1 RATSRRRTIFASEL
15 DDASLSSDH
24 RRSRRVYA
32 ALDHRLRRQLGSE
45 RRDGL
50 PGTHASIN
58 LFLTGCES
66 TWGFFRQFCCEPE
79 ALILPFHVKRLTG
92 GEPELP
98 FQIADTVLRNV
109 RKNSPPTML
118 RVRIGT
124 VLFSGQWI
132 SAFRLQAEIISMAD
146 DYCNRLKSAFG

>member
-1 RATSRRRTIFASEL
+1 MARAIIPNSDYESVEQAKAAVDRYIGERNEL
-15 DDASLSSDH
+15 
-24 RRSRRVYA
+24 
-32 ALDHRLRRQLGSE
+32 
-45 RRDGL
+45 
-50 PGTHASIN
+50 
-58 LFLTGCES
+58 
-66 TWGFFRQFCCEPE
+66 E

-146 DYCNRLKSAFG
+146 HYCNRLKSAFG